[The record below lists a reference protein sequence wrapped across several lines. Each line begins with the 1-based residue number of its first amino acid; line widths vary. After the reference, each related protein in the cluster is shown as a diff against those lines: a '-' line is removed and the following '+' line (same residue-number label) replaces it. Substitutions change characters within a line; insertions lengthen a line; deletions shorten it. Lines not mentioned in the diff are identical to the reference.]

1 MPGAGSSSCR
11 RAEQRSQELIEA
23 AQIDGSNAFQTALRI
38 KLPLIRK
45 WVVYMLVLS
54 FASGTQL
61 FVEPQILGI
70 ATGGEVPPQWSPNQ
84 LAYYLA
90 FQLDR
95 FNEATAI
102 SVDLLV
108 FGLLVAVL
116 IVWRG
121 KLFEVVV
128 FPGHYALRLLAI
140 LILLLFAAFFF
151 GPIIWLLLAPT
162 KTNRGSS
169 IRRRSPSA
177 ASATFGH
184 TFSGLHHL
192 RGRPRPDL
200 AQELPP
206 STLLAGLRLAVL
218 TAIPAGY
225 GLALTHFVGRRALR
239 GITLVVMI
247 VPATALV
254 LPLFLEANTVHLVG
268 TVWSLILPFGFFPF
282 GVYLA
287 YIYFSTTI
295 PKDQIGA
302 AHIDGAG
309 EWGVFR
315 RIALP
320 LATPIVGLVGFFSF
334 VANWNN
340 YYLPF
345 VMTYDNSQYPLQ
357 VGLPILL
364 GSSPSIN
371 PVAATGGQAVIYRPE
386 VAMATIVAIAP
397 VLIVFLFAQR
407 TLVAGMLAGSTKE

>member
-1 MPGAGSSSCR
+1 MLAR
-11 RAEQRSQELIEA
+11 RYAY
-23 AQIDGSNAFQTALRI
+23 RI
-38 KLPLIRK
+38 IA
-45 WVVYMLVLS
+45 MLVL
-54 FASGTQL
+54 
-61 FVEPQILGI
+61 
-70 ATGGEVPPQWSPNQ
+70 
-84 LAYYLA
+84 
-90 FQLDR
+90 
-95 FNEATAI
+95 
-102 SVDLLV
+102 
-108 FGLLVAVL
+108 
-116 IVWRG
+116 
-121 KLFEVVV
+121 
-128 FPGHYALRLLAI
+128 
-140 LILLLFAAFFF
+140 LLFGVFFF

-162 KTNRGSS
+162 KTDSQIINQTPLAFGSLG
-169 IRRRSPSA
+169 
-177 ASATFGH
+177 TFGH
-184 TFSGLHHL
+184 TFH
-192 RGRPRPDL
+192 DL
-200 AQELPP
+200 TTYEGDLVLTWLKNSAIY
-206 STLLAGLRLAVL
+206 SFGGTALAVL

-225 GLALTHFVGRRALR
+225 GLALTHFVGRRALLA
-239 GITLVVMI
+239 ITLVVMI

-295 PKDQIGA
+295 PKDLIGA
-302 AHIDGAG
+302 ARIDGAG

-320 LATPIVGLVGFFSF
+320 LATPVVGLVGFFSF

-345 VMTYDNSQYPLQ
+345 VMTYDNSQYPMQ

-386 VAMATIVAIAP
+386 LAMATIIAIAP